1 MQSKTAFFLLIVF
14 SSCFFA
20 NELMAQQQELDFFNT
35 TRTDFNRKGMVILGS
50 WAVGNMLWGGIAAS
64 QTTGS
69 DKAFH
74 QMNLYWN
81 SVNLIIAGFGYWQAS
96 KSPEAMSLWETIEAQ
111 QGIEKV
117 LLVNAALDFGYMAG
131 GLYLKERGLRK
142 NNERLQGFGKSI
154 ILQGA
159 FLLTFDAIMYGFHS
173 HHAQALP
180 EFVNQ
185 LSLGPTGFSLRI
197 PLQ

>member
-1 MQSKTAFFLLIVF
+1 MQIKSSFKLLLFFIAF
-14 SSCFFA
+14 FFA
-20 NELMAQQQELDFFNT
+20 NELLAQQQELGLFNS
-35 TRTDFNRKGMVILGS
+35 TRIDYNRKGMVILGS
-50 WAVGNMLWGGIAAS
+50 WAFGNMLWGGVAAS

-81 SVNLIIAGFGYWQAS
+81 SVNLVIAGLGYWHAS

-117 LLVNAALDFGYMAG
+117 LLVNAALDLGYMAG

-142 NNERLQGFGKSI
+142 NNERLQGFGKSV

-159 FLLTFDAIMYGFHS
+159 FLLTFDAIMYGFHH

-180 EFVNQ
+180 DLVNQ
-185 LSLGPTGFSLRI
+185 LSLGPNGFSLRI
-197 PLQ
+197 PIE